1 MTALFRLGAIRSVFY
16 SRQTIFEIANSSTD
30 AGSARSEAHWDLMR
44 QATEARLKHENV
56 KVEVLRNQ
64 LSDLVREAVAPM
76 R

>member
-1 MTALFRLGAIRSVFY
+1 MSILEYSVRS
-16 SRQTIFEIANSSTD
+16 D
-30 AGSARSEAHWDLMR
+30 AHRDLMR
-44 QATEARLKHENV
+44 QAPEARLKHENV